1 MKPIIVRPEPIREN
15 RVLTNR
21 PVANVPFGGWGPRL
35 G

>member
-1 MKPIIVRPEPIREN
+1 MKIATTRLEPPREN